1 MSLCDSID
9 TLAMAYLDDEL
20 AGEERH
26 EVETHLTECAACR
39 AHLDGERGEQELLRH
54 ALEAPPA
61 PDLLRAK
68 IGRALDAEDR
78 AARRRWM
85 QYLLPGSAMV
95 AAAAAIAVFIGV
107 KPADQREVSPVARA
121 AVKQQLRQL
130 PMQRDPQTTN
140 FLHANFDFDPQPNDN
155 LIGTALLPGG
165 VYGHDGARLD
175 YQMDLEGRRFVAK
188 VIAVRDIGDD
198 EMQSGEEVKLGDRT
212 MHVLQQDGQ
221 TFVTYVDS
229 RRHNGFIYYAP
240 DISPNELVWLAGSG
254 LLPPR

>member
-1 MSLCDSID
+1 MSLCESID

-26 EVETHLTECAACR
+26 ELEAHLTECAACR
-39 AHLDGERGEQELLRH
+39 AQLDSERGEQDLLRR
-54 ALEAPPA
+54 ALVAPAA

-78 AARRRWM
+78 AARRRWT
-85 QYLLPGSAMV
+85 QYLLPGSAIM
-95 AAAAAIAVFIGV
+95 AAAAAIAMFVGV
-107 KPADQREVSPVARA
+107 KPAGQHEVSPVARA

-175 YQMDLEGRRFVAK
+175 YLLYLEGRRFVAM
-188 VIAVRDIGDD
+188 VIAVRDVGDD
-198 EMQSGEEVKLGDRT
+198 EMQAGEEVKLGDRT

-229 RRHNGFIYYAP
+229 RRHNGFIYFAP
-240 DISPNELVWLAGSG
+240 DISPNELERLASSG